1 MSDAPT
7 TRFAR
12 NGDVHLAY
20 QVVGDGPVDLLFVD
34 DWIHHVELVWEISE
48 YAQFLRRLSS
58 FARLIHFDRRGTGL
72 SDPMP
77 PGALPDLETQV
88 ADAIAIL
95 DAAGS
100 ERPTVFGLQVGS
112 LLAMLLA
119 ATRPERCRQ
128 LVLYAPSALSVDAPD
143 NPIRA
148 ALGPIDVIV
157 ETMVREMANGGEGMV
172 PGLAPSRANDSRF
185 IAQVGRMTR
194 SAIRP
199 GTIGHYFRQSLLT
212 DLRDVL
218 PTIHVPTLV
227 LHRTAD
233 PVIPIELGRQVASL
247 IPGAELRELGGGDHF
262 AFTSDSDAVC
272 DEIEEFVTGTRTG
285 AQPDRVLATLLFTDI
300 VHSTQTAAR
309 IGDRQWQALLDNHRL
324 VVRRDIDRFKGREL
338 ATTGDGFLAA
348 FDGPG
353 RAVRCGQSIVREATD
368 LGLAVRA
375 GVHAGEFDLRG
386 TDASG
391 LSVHIAARVA
401 DLAGPGEVLA
411 SSTVKDL
418 LAGSGIEFEPRGEHE
433 LKGVPDVWRLF
444 AAT

>member
-1 MSDAPT
+1 MPDAPT

-77 PGALPDLETQV
+77 PGSLPDLETQV

-100 ERPTVFGLQVGS
+100 EGPTVFGLQVGS

-128 LVLYAPSALSVDAPD
+128 LVLYAPSAMSVDAPD
-143 NPIRA
+143 NPIRS
-148 ALGPIDVIV
+148 ALGPVDVIV

-172 PGLAPSRANDSRF
+172 PGLAPSLANDSRF

-247 IPGAELRELGGGDHF
+247 IPGAELRELEGGDHF
-262 AFTSDSDAVC
+262 AFTGDSDAVC

-309 IGDRQWQALLDNHRL
+309 LGDRQWQALLDNHRL
-324 VVRRDIDRFKGREL
+324 VVRRDIERFKGREL

-353 RAVRCGQSIVREATD
+353 RAVRCGQSIVRDATD

-433 LKGVPDVWRLF
+433 LRGVPDVWRLF